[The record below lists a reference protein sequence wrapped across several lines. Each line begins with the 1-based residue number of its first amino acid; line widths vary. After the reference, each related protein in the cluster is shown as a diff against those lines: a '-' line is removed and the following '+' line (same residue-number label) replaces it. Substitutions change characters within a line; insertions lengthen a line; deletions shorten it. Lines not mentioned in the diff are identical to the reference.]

1 MFARSQTAGRSR
13 AGAEEET
20 FDMTH
25 KRTSRIISLS
35 TIFAGALAASAFIAS
50 GAVAG
55 ECPADKIKPN
65 AREPVNLSAV
75 GVTDT
80 TLGSIDLGKEP
91 AKIKDHE
98 LRFRKLTI
106 APGGIVPWHSHAD
119 RPALIYVEQGEIHE
133 FASNCAAPI
142 VHKTGDL
149 RRETSDTS
157 HWWKNLGD
165 TTVVLLVGDVL
176 HDKTDHHM

>member
-1 MFARSQTAGRSR
+1 
-13 AGAEEET
+13 
-20 FDMTH
+20 MTH
-25 KRTSRIISLS
+25 KRTSRTVSLS
-35 TIFAGALAASAFIAS
+35 RIFASALAANAFIAS
-50 GAVAG
+50 GAFAG

-80 TLGSIDLGKEP
+80 TLGSIDLGREP

-149 RRETSDTS
+149 RRETSETS

>member
-1 MFARSQTAGRSR
+1 MKQQ
-13 AGAEEET
+13 
-20 FDMTH
+20 
-25 KRTSRIISLS
+25 RTSRMIGHGAILV
-35 TIFAGALAASAFIAS
+35 GALAASAFLAS
-50 GAVAG
+50 GAFAG

-65 AREPVNLSAV
+65 AREPVNLAAV

-91 AKIKDHE
+91 AKIKDRE

-133 FASNCAAPI
+133 YASNCAGPI
-142 VHKTGDL
+142 VHKAGDL
-149 RRETSDTS
+149 RRETSETS

-165 TTVVLLVGDVL
+165 TTVILLVGDVL
-176 HDKTDHHM
+176 HDKNDHHM

>member
-1 MFARSQTAGRSR
+1 
-13 AGAEEET
+13 
-20 FDMTH
+20 MTQQ
-25 KRTSRIISLS
+25 RTSRIIGRG
-35 TIFAGALAASAFIAS
+35 TIFASVLAASAFIGSSAF
-50 GAVAG
+50 AG

-91 AKIKDHE
+91 AMINDRK

-106 APGGIVPWHSHAD
+106 APGGVVPWHSHAD
-119 RPALIYVEQGEIHE
+119 RPALIYVQQGEIHE
-133 FASNCAAPI
+133 YASNCAGPI
-142 VHKTGDL
+142 VHKSGDL
-149 RRETSDTS
+149 RRETSETS

-165 TTVVLLVGDVL
+165 TTVILLVGDVL
-176 HDKTDHHM
+176 HDKNDHHM